1 MNNLLPLM
9 QREWLQH
16 RFAWAL
22 LVLVPLALSLV
33 VFGIATIEL
42 DDDMN
47 AMAPQDLALMLASLT
62 VAISV
67 GVMLLLFGV
76 TSLFNAIG
84 SPRRDHGDRSIEF
97 WLSLPSGHAESL
109 IAPMLVHLLLVP
121 LAAVGAGLLAAV
133 PVSMVVVGRV
143 VGFDAWF
150 ALPWGAIAT
159 AAGSTGLRLAG
170 GLPLAMAWLL
180 PLLLAAM
187 LANAFF
193 RRWGLPLLVVAVTLV
208 SIGMDRVFG
217 QPLLVQAIGL
227 LTSHAATSL
236 AGASGGV
243 GVAPDGAVLD
253 GAGQMQAA
261 LSLLPAWAARD
272 FAAAASDLVQPAFVG
287 ACAASALLFAALL
300 WWRRRLA
307 AAG

>member
-1 MNNLLPLM
+1 MNNLLSLM

-22 LVLVPLALSLV
+22 LVLVPLALSLT
-33 VFGIATIEL
+33 VFGVATIEL

-47 AMAPQDLALMLASLT
+47 AMAPQDLALMLAAMT
-62 VAISV
+62 VVISV
-67 GVMLLLFGV
+67 GVMFLLFGV

-109 IAPMLVHLLLVP
+109 IAPMLVHLLFVP
-121 LAAVGAGLLAAV
+121 LAAVAAGLLVSV
-133 PVSMVVVGRV
+133 PMSMVVVGRV
-143 VGFDAWF
+143 VGLDAWF
-150 ALPWGAIAT
+150 TLPWGTIVT
-159 AAGSTGLRLAG
+159 AAGSMGLRLAA
-170 GLPLAMAWLL
+170 GLPLALAWLL

-193 RRWGLPLLVVAVTLV
+193 RRWGLPLLVVAVALV
-208 SIGMDRVFG
+208 SIGMDRLFG
-217 QPLLVQAIGL
+217 QPLLVQAIGWL
-227 LTSHAATSL
+227 ASHAATSL
-236 AGASGGV
+236 AGASGG
-243 GVAPDGAVLD
+243 
-253 GAGQMQAA
+253 AGITVEGPAQAHDA
-261 LSLLPAWAARD
+261 MSLLPGWAAQD
-272 FAAAASDLVQPAFVG
+272 FAAAAGDLVQPAFAG

>member
-22 LVLVPLALSLV
+22 LVLLPLSLALT

-42 DDDMN
+42 DEEMR
-47 AMAPQDLALMLASLT
+47 AMPPPDLALVLASLT
-62 VAISV
+62 AVISV
-67 GVMLLLFGV
+67 GVMLLLFCV

-109 IAPMLVHLLLVP
+109 AAPMLVHLLLVP
-121 LAAVGAGLLAAV
+121 LAALAAGLLVAV
-133 PVSMVVVGRV
+133 PMSMLVVGRV
-143 VGFDAWF
+143 VGLEAWF
-150 ALPWGAIAT
+150 ALPWGTIVT
-159 AAGSTGLRLAG
+159 AAGTMGLRLAA

-227 LTSHAATSL
+227 IASHAATSL
-236 AGASGGV
+236 AGASGGTSFV
-243 GVAPDGAVLD
+243 VEE
-253 GAGQMQAA
+253 AGQVQSA
-261 LSLLPAWAARD
+261 LSLIPRWAALD

-287 ACAASALLFAALL
+287 ACVASALFFAVLL

>member
-22 LVLVPLALSLV
+22 LALVPLALSLV

-47 AMAPQDLALMLASLT
+47 AMAPQDLALLLASLT
-62 VAISV
+62 VVISV

-121 LAAVGAGLLAAV
+121 LAAVAAGLLAAV
-133 PVSMVVVGRV
+133 PMSMVVVGRV
-143 VGFDAWF
+143 VGLEAWF
-150 ALPWGAIAT
+150 ALPWGTIAA
-159 AAGSTGLRLAG
+159 AAGSMGLRLAA
-170 GLPLAMAWLL
+170 GLPLAMVWLL

-193 RRWGLPLLVVAVTLV
+193 RRWGLPLLVVAVALV

-217 QPLLVQAIGL
+217 QPLLVQAIGML
-227 LTSHAATSL
+227 ASHAATSL
-236 AGASGGV
+236 AGASGGGGITV
-243 GVAPDGAVLD
+243 D
-253 GAGQMQAA
+253 GAGEARNA
-261 LSLLPAWAARD
+261 LAVLPRWALHD
-272 FAAAASDLVQPAFVG
+272 FAAAVQDLMQPALVG
-287 ACAASALLFAALL
+287 AFAASAVLFAALL

-307 AAG
+307 VAG

>member
-22 LVLVPLALSLV
+22 LALLPLVLSILV
-33 VFGIATIEL
+33 LGVATIEL
-42 DDDMN
+42 DDEMN
-47 AMAPQDLALMLASLT
+47 AMPPQDLALMLA
-62 VAISV
+62 AIAVVISG

-84 SPRRDHGDRSIEF
+84 SPRRDDGDRSVEF

-109 IAPMLVHLLLVP
+109 LAPMLVHLLLVP
-121 LAAVGAGLLAAV
+121 VAAVGVGLLASV

-143 VGFDAWF
+143 IGWGEWF
-150 ALPWGAIAT
+150 SLPWGALAA
-159 AAGSTGLRLAG
+159 AAGTLALRIAA
-170 GLPLAMAWLL
+170 GLPLALAWLL
-180 PLLLAAM
+180 PLLLSAM

-193 RRWGLPLLVVAVTLV
+193 RRWGLPLLVVAVGLV
-208 SIGMDRVFG
+208 SVGMDRVFG
-217 QPLLVQAIGL
+217 QPLLVQAVGL
-227 LTSHAATSL
+227 LASHAATSL
-236 AGASGGV
+236 AGAGG
-243 GVAPDGAVLD
+243 
-253 GAGQMQAA
+253 GAGIKVEGPAQAHEA
-261 LSLLPAWAARD
+261 LSLLPGWAAHD
-272 FAAAASDLVQPAFVG
+272 FAVAVRDLFQPAFVG

-307 AAG
+307 VAG